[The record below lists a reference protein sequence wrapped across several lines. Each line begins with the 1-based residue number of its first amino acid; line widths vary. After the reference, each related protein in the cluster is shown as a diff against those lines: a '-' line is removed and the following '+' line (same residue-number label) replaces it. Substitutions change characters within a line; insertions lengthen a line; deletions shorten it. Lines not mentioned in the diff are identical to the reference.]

1 MVDDREAEARKIIEK
16 EFSGL
21 DVLIERRP
29 DEHMIYLVNDLH
41 GRGVVVVSLPVKEC
55 DSDGYSDMIATRA
68 KNARAT
74 YELYLA
80 DIT

>member
-55 DSDGYSDMIATRA
+55 DSYSDMIVTRA